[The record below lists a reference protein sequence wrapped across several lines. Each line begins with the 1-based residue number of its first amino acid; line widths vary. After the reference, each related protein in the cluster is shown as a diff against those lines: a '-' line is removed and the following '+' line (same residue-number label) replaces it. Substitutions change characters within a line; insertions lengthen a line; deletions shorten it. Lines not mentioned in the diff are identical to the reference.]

1 MFAFVFLLL
10 LSVLGEHGWGGWG
23 VHHTSPYR
31 TIQTIKYSNNHI
43 NINLLVSLSVRTIVR
58 AVMENNSSPS
68 DQSKLRIFYWGC
80 GTQ

>member
-1 MFAFVFLLL
+1 MFVFVFFIAIV
-10 LSVLGEHGWGGWG
+10 SFGGTWMGGWG

-31 TIQTIKYSNNHI
+31 TTQTIKYSNNHI

-68 DQSKLRIFYWGC
+68 DQSKLRIFYWCC